1 MENGLVIGLLIL
13 EPLLLEDYNLLRMN
27 NNEKPFMLNYQL
39 KEQTKNLLVMVL

>member
-1 MENGLVIGLLIL
+1 MENGLAIGLLIL

-27 NNEKPFMLNYQL
+27 NKEKPFMLNYQL